1 MALDTEETLI
11 TSLLIVAVSVIL
23 TPCDEAATVGAPEWG
38 GEGSYLFLLTA

>member
-11 TSLLIVAVSVIL
+11 TSLLIVAVTVIL
-23 TPCDEAATVGAPEWG
+23 TPCDGAATVGAPEWG